1 MKNTVK
7 RSLAAALALTMALGA
22 SSSLM
27 ACGEFELTSIVV
39 SKSSVDTEYVVG
51 EEVSFDGIVIKAKFN
66 DGTEEEVALSACQV
80 FLGDED
86 VSANLSKITE
96 SIGKKSVVIKYEGK
110 SATLEITVVKEGG
123 ETMTV
128 VSYEAPEAYTSYK
141 NATTQAGKTAYA
153 AEKGEQKN
161 KYETEFFTG
170 DEAAEDYLVGDDN
183 PFKFLPRLS
192 YLDSENNPGVA
203 TKFRSDSVLSVW
215 AADEF
220 DQLDSRVGA
229 EEDTVEYYD
238 GETVYATAYV
248 AKNEY
253 TFTEAA
259 LNKKF
264 SLSVLP
270 ASNYIYEDQRA
281 VSCVFT
287 VIDGY
292 NVYEAKQ
299 LAVIDNG
306 QENGR
311 DRKNKDGVY
320 FWADIKEAE
329 GLTDVN
335 PKAVIFQNDISVTK
349 DDIPETMKY
358 TLDEE
363 IFYYRNAD
371 VESKE
376 NPIPAP
382 SNTFVYDQF
391 KDENDSLQYLNILTR
406 FLKEGET
413 FDIYGNYHALDLSNM
428 PLACV
433 FDNEYDD
440 DGCGGASH
448 VAFLRVEG
456 VDEEGEISDV
466 ETGTYSVNDLNV
478 IGNAN
483 IEDLMYSDVR
493 PVYAGGA
500 IFVKSAATNLVVD
513 NVVART
519 SFIPFYPEDV
529 TTAVIKNSKAYDSF
543 NSAVYSFEKATFTVE
558 NCNFERAGGPLF
570 LLAQQDPDSDAAGV
584 DIPYVTVDDASI
596 FQNFVTGSE
605 FWFSSKGANSQIQT
619 IVALNGV
626 FNPIQKSI
634 TSGEGENA
642 KFNMIAL
649 VLPNGESADALTGAT
664 QGYFSYQGTALDR
677 INNDPVNHEMGM
689 MANVMLGLGSPN
701 FNAGTSFGCMLPGNT
716 AGFAESL
723 TELSSG
729 LATDPVSLSAVPGA
743 GFFTSKYVAVNAGPL
758 GLFLELFTLPTTP
771 QA

>member
-27 ACGEFELTSIVV
+27 ACGGYELSSIVV
-39 SKSSVDTEYVVG
+39 TKSSVDTEYVVG

-86 VSANLSKITE
+86 ISENLSKIAE
-96 SIGKKSVVIKYEGK
+96 SIGEKSVVIKYEDK
-110 SATLEITVVKEGG
+110 SYTLTIRVVKEGG

-141 NATTQAGKTAYA
+141 NATAQAGKTEYA
-153 AEKGEQKN
+153 AEKGEQKS
-161 KYETEFFTG
+161 KYETEFVTG

-215 AADEF
+215 TADEF

-259 LNKKF
+259 LDKKF

-270 ASNYIYEDQRA
+270 ASNYIYEAQRA

-306 QENGR
+306 QVHAR
-311 DRKNKDGVY
+311 SRKNKDGIY

-329 GLTDVN
+329 DLTDVN
-335 PKAVIFQNDISVTK
+335 PKAVIFQNDINLTA

-363 IFYYRNAD
+363 IFYYKNSD
-371 VESKE
+371 PEKT
-376 NPIPAP
+376 PIPAQ
-382 SNTFVYDQF
+382 SNTFVYDQL
-391 KDENDSLQYLNILTR
+391 KDDKDKLMYLNLFTR
-406 FLKEGET
+406 YLEEGET
-413 FDIYGNYHALDLSNM
+413 FDIYGNYHALDISRL
-428 PLACV
+428 PVACA
-433 FDNEYDD
+433 FDNDYDE
-440 DGCGGASH
+440 GGYAGNSH
-448 VAFLRVEG
+448 VTVFRVEG
-456 VDEEGEISDV
+456 VDEEGETLTDSTSGAFSINDV
-466 ETGTYSVNDLNV
+466 NIV
-478 IGNAN
+478 GNAN
-483 IEDLMYSDVR
+483 IEDLMYNDQR

-500 IFVKSAATNLVVD
+500 ILVKTDSTQFTVD
-513 NVVART
+513 NVIART
-519 SFIPFYPEDV
+519 TFIPFFPQDKSK
-529 TTAVIKNSKAYDSF
+529 AIIKNSKAYDSF
-543 NSAVYSFEKATFTVE
+543 NSAVYSFEKAEITVE

-570 LLAQQDPDSDAAGV
+570 LLTQDDPNGDLEGE
-584 DIPYVTVDDASI
+584 DISYVTVDDASI
-596 FQNFVTGSE
+596 FQNYVTGRE
-605 FWFSSKGANSQIQT
+605 FWFTSKGANSQIEQL
-619 IVALNGV
+619 VLLNGV
-626 FNPIQKSI
+626 FNLIQKSV
-634 TSGEGENA
+634 TTGEGENA

-649 VLPNGESADALTGAT
+649 ALPNGDSADALTGAT

-689 MANVMLGLGSPN
+689 MANVMISYGSPT

-723 TELSSG
+723 AELSSG
-729 LATDPVSLSAVPGA
+729 LATDPISLAAVPGA
-743 GFFTSKYVAVNAGPL
+743 GFFTSKYVAVNFGPL
-758 GLFLELFTLPTTP
+758 GLFLELFTLPSTP